1 MTNSPENIVDEG
13 ERFFR
18 ELADFAPVMIWR
30 ASTDKLCDWFNKPWL
45 DFVGRTMEQ
54 ELGNG
59 WAEGV
64 HKDDFGR
71 CLQVYTTSFDARKNF
86 SMIYR
91 LRRHDGEFRY
101 ILDNGAPFYR
111 SGTFAGYFGS
121 CIDVTDQ
128 SFQGLKQTK
137 NGGDAH
143 YHQLLIDAVVDY
155 AIYMI
160 GTDGRVLSWN
170 SGARRLKGY
179 MPEEII
185 GQPFSNF
192 YTPEDR
198 EAGVPARALKVARE
212 EGRFLAEGWR
222 VRKDGTRFWAS
233 VVIDAIKDEQGTLI
247 GFAKVTR
254 DITERYE
261 SQQAL
266 KTAQE
271 QLAASQKMEAIGQ
284 LSGGI
289 AHDFNNLMM
298 IVLGNL
304 ETVQKHVRGIPEA
317 NNAQRAL
324 NNAVRGAQ
332 RAAALTSRLLAFS
345 RRQPLDPKALDV
357 GKFLNSAVDFLQRS
371 LGETIQIEA
380 VSTAGLWRIEAD
392 PNHLESALVN
402 LAINSRDAMPKG
414 GKVTLE
420 AANTYA
426 DDDYVRVNPEV
437 VQGQYVVI
445 CVSDTGA
452 GMPTDVLSKAFEPFF
467 TTKEPGQGTGL
478 GLSQVYGF
486 VKQSGGHIKIYSE
499 LDQGTTIKMYF
510 PRLMSSV
517 DEAADNQEALIPEGE
532 GAETILVVEDDTD
545 VRTYIAEALRGLK
558 YRVLTANAAQAALHL
573 LIDDAKRVDLLL
585 TDVVMPGLNG
595 RELARRAQ
603 ALRPNLP
610 VLFMTGYSRNAVV
623 HHGRL
628 DEGVDFIQK
637 PVSRVQ
643 LAGRIRE
650 ILDRNPQA
658 SSDTSRGTPD

>member
-1 MTNSPENIVDEG
+1 MTNPLETVVDES

-30 ASTDKLCDWFNKPWL
+30 AGTDKLCDWFNKPWL
-45 DFVGRTMEQ
+45 DFVGRAMEQ

-64 HKDDFGR
+64 HKEDFDR

-111 SGTFAGYFGS
+111 SGAFAGYFGS

-128 SFQGLKQTK
+128 SFQGLKRTK
-137 NGGDAH
+137 NGEDTH
-143 YHQLLIDAVVDY
+143 YLQLLIDAVVDY

-170 SGARRLKGY
+170 TGARRLKGY
-179 MPEEII
+179 APEEII

-198 EAGVPARALKVARE
+198 EAGIPARALKVARE

-233 VVIDAIKDEQGTLI
+233 IVIDAIRDDQGTLI

-261 SQQAL
+261 AQQVL
-266 KTAQE
+266 KITQE
-271 QLAASQKMEAIGQ
+271 QLAASQKMDAVGQ

-304 ETVQKHVRGIPEA
+304 ETVQKHVRRLPEA

-345 RRQPLDPKALDV
+345 RRQPLDPKPLDV
-357 GKFLNSAVDFLQRS
+357 GKFLNNSVDFLQRS
-371 LGETIQIEA
+371 LGETVQIEA

-402 LAINSRDAMPKG
+402 LAINSRDAMPSG
-414 GKVTLE
+414 GKITLE
-420 AANTYA
+420 AANTFA
-426 DDDYVRVNPEV
+426 DDDYVRLNPEV

-452 GMPTDVLSKAFEPFF
+452 GMPGDILNRAFEPFF

-499 LDQGTTIKMYF
+499 PDQGTTIKMYF
-510 PRLMSSV
+510 PRLMSTM
-517 DEAADNQEALIPEGE
+517 DEAANNEDALIPEGE

-545 VRTYIAEALRGLK
+545 VRTYIAEVLRGLK
-558 YRVLTANAAQAALHL
+558 YRVLTANAAQPALHV
-573 LIDDAKRVDLLL
+573 LIDDTKRIDLLL
-585 TDVVMPGLNG
+585 TDVVMPSMNG

-603 ALRPNLP
+603 ALRPKLQ

-628 DEGVDFIQK
+628 DKGVEFIQK
-637 PVSRVQ
+637 PIGQGQ
-643 LAGRIRE
+643 LATRIRE
-650 ILDRNPQA
+650 ILDRNPKA
-658 SSDTSRGTPD
+658 GSDT

>member
-1 MTNSPENIVDEG
+1 MTDSPENIIDEG

-30 ASTDKLCDWFNKPWL
+30 AGTDKLCDWFNKPWL

-54 ELGNG
+54 ELGTG

-64 HKDDFGR
+64 HNEDFDR

-128 SFQGLKQTK
+128 SFQGTKRTK

-143 YHQLLIDAVVDY
+143 YLQLLIDAVVDY

-160 GTDGRVLSWN
+160 GTDGRILSWN
-170 SGARRLKGY
+170 PGARRLKCY
-179 MPEEII
+179 APEEII

-233 VVIDAIKDEQGTLI
+233 VVIDAIKDEQGMLI

-261 SQQAL
+261 AQQVL
-266 KTAQE
+266 KVTQE
-271 QLAASQKMEAIGQ
+271 QLAASQKMEAVGQ

-304 ETVQKHVRGIPEA
+304 ETVQRYVQTLKDAPA
-317 NNAQRAL
+317 NLQRAVA
-324 NNAVRGAQ
+324 NALRGAQ
-332 RAAALTSRLLAFS
+332 RASALTSRLLAFS
-345 RRQPLDPKALDV
+345 RRQPLDPKPLDV
-357 GKFLNSAVDFLQRS
+357 NKFVTGSVEFLQRS
-371 LGETIQIEA
+371 LGETIDIEA
-380 VSTAGLWRIEAD
+380 VGSAGLWQIDVDA
-392 PNHLESALVN
+392 NHLESALVN
-402 LAINSRDAMPKG
+402 LAINARDAMPNG
-414 GKVTLE
+414 GKLTIE
-420 AANTYA
+420 ASNTFA
-426 DDDYVRVNPEV
+426 DENYTRLNPEV
-437 VQGQYVVI
+437 SVGQYVAISVT
-445 CVSDTGA
+445 DTGL
-452 GMPTDVLSKAFEPFF
+452 GMPPDVLQKAFEPFF

-499 LDQGTTIKMYF
+499 SGQGTTVKMYF
-510 PRLMSSV
+510 PRIS
-517 DEAADNQEALIPEGE
+517 
-532 GAETILVVEDDTD
+532 
-545 VRTYIAEALRGLK
+545 
-558 YRVLTANAAQAALHL
+558 
-573 LIDDAKRVDLLL
+573 
-585 TDVVMPGLNG
+585 
-595 RELARRAQ
+595 
-603 ALRPNLP
+603 
-610 VLFMTGYSRNAVV
+610 TGGNS
-623 HHGRL
+623 G
-628 DEGVDFIQK
+628 
-637 PVSRVQ
+637 
-643 LAGRIRE
+643 
-650 ILDRNPQA
+650 
-658 SSDTSRGTPD
+658 